1 MLAAGLAG
9 ASVVAFS
16 SPALGAPSD
25 DKHRVDRQVAAAAA
39 ALEGATSKAQAAGVA
54 FTIANQQLPGAR
66 QKVQESTGQ
75 VAAAQVKAAEA
86 GRVADQ
92 ARAELAVAQ
101 TALDAMQR
109 QVDDARGGLDEY
121 IRSSYEGSSFL
132 GPNALIAAR
141 SPDEVLDSIG
151 YLDSLAGNQ
160 KRAVDAVSRAR
171 FAAAIRRAEFLKKK
185 QAADLAEARA
195 QSALDEAQ
203 SAQSQAQAAAVR
215 VAQLINQRKHSLQIA
230 QQEKAANARQYA
242 SLQAESR
249 RIAEALQAIAG
260 KGRHGRPTGRPA
272 VHGDGRLSMPVNG
285 WKSSDFGYRYDP
297 YYRVW
302 QLHAGADFAA
312 PAGTPIWAAASGVVA
327 RAGWNGGYGNYTCI
341 YHYELPNGR
350 SLSTCYGHQ
359 SHIGVHVGEHVTRG
373 EVIGRVG
380 TTGASTGN
388 HLHFEVRLDG
398 EPVNPLPWL

>member
-1 MLAAGLAG
+1 
-9 ASVVAFS
+9 
-16 SPALGAPSD
+16 
-25 DKHRVDRQVAAAAA
+25 
-39 ALEGATSKAQAAGVA
+39 VA
-54 FTIANQQLPGAR
+54 FTIANQQLPGAQ
-66 QKVQESTGQ
+66 QKVQESKGQ
-75 VAAAQVKAAEA
+75 VAAAQVQATEAA
-86 GRVADQ
+86 RVADK

-101 TALDAMQR
+101 TALDATEQ
-109 QVDDARGGLDEY
+109 QVTDARGGLDEY

-132 GPNALIAAR
+132 GPNALIGAR

-171 FAAAIRRAEFLKKK
+171 FAASMRRAEVLKKK
-185 QAADLAEARA
+185 QAADRAEARA
-195 QSALDEAQ
+195 QAALGQAQNAQ
-203 SAQSQAQAAAVR
+203 SRAQAAAVQ

-249 RIAEALQAIAG
+249 RIADALQAIAG
-260 KGRHGRPTGRPA
+260 KGRHGRHGGKPSVRP
-272 VHGDGRLSMPVNG
+272 HGDGQLSMPVNG
-285 WKSSDFGYRYDP
+285 WKSSDFGWRYDP

-302 QLHAGADFAA
+302 QLHAGTDFAA

-341 YHYELPNGR
+341 YHYELPSGR

-359 SHIGVHVGEHVTRG
+359 SHIGVYVGEHVTRG
-373 EVIGRVG
+373 QVIGRVG